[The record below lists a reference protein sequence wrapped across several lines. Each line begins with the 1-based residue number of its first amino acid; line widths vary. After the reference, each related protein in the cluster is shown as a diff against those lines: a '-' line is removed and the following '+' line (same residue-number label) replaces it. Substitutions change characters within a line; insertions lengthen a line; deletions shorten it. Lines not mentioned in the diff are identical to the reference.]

1 MTVPATPTEPRAVRP
16 MLAPWR
22 FVVLFGLVSLFADMV
37 YEGARSIIGPFL
49 ATLGASAVVVGVAAG
64 VGEFIGY
71 GLRVV
76 SGYLV
81 SRSRHYWTWTIVGYA
96 LTVLSVPLIG
106 VTTAVAPALLL
117 YATERLG
124 KAVRSPAKDTLLSH
138 ASTRTGS
145 GSAFGVHQAMDQA
158 GAVAGPLILAA
169 VLSWRTGDYRTA
181 FAVLAVPGI
190 VVLALLFWLRWRVPD
205 PISYES
211 MDSAV
216 PAGAGAPAP
225 GGVRRAPQALP
236 RVLWRYVAAV
246 GVLSC
251 GVASFPLLAYHAQT
265 QGLLT
270 EAQVP
275 VLFAL
280 AMLVDGVSG
289 LATGRA
295 YDRRG
300 PRVLLLVPVAASC
313 AAIAFTANAVLV
325 WAGVAIWGVVN
336 GILDSTIKAVVTRL
350 VPPSTRATA
359 FGWLALVRGV
369 GLLLAG
375 AVLGLAYD
383 QSISLVIGLILAAN
397 ALAFWG
403 LWSVLRDPALSA
415 P

>member
-1 MTVPATPTEPRAVRP
+1 

-22 FVVLFGLVSLFADMV
+22 FVVLFGLVSLFADTV

-49 ATLGASAVVVGVAAG
+49 ATLGASAVIVGVAAG
-64 VGEFIGY
+64 VGELIGY

-145 GSAFGVHQAMDQA
+145 GSAFGVHQAMDQV

-169 VLSWRTGDYRTA
+169 VLSWRSGDYRTA
-181 FAVLAVPGI
+181 FAVLSVPGI
-190 VVLALLFWLRWRVPD
+190 VVMALLFWLRWRVPD
-205 PISYES
+205 PISYELT
-211 MDSAV
+211 DSA
-216 PAGAGAPAP
+216 GTGAPASGSVAHP
-225 GGVRRAPQALP
+225 GQALP
-236 RVLWRYVAAV
+236 RVLWRYIAAV

-289 LATGRA
+289 LVPGRA

-300 PRVLLLVPVAASC
+300 PRVLLLVPAAASC

-350 VPPSTRATA
+350 VPPRTRATA

-383 QSISLVIGLILAAN
+383 QSISLVIWLILAAN

-415 P
+415 T